1 MLAMLSIYFENW
13 LLLDSLLFL
22 TAIYSSFGW
31 FGTLQLRE
39 GELQCFDLYL
49 QFPLLLSVAGQR
61 HFL

>member
-1 MLAMLSIYFENW
+1 MFEDW

-22 TAIYSSFGW
+22 TAIYSSFAL
-31 FGTLQLRE
+31 FGSLWLGE

-49 QFPLLLSVAGQR
+49 QFPILLSVAGQR